1 MKHLPIF
8 PIRRM
13 EPDGTYVLDCTVEQ
27 LESAIGAD
35 FAPYRCPGCGADK
48 KAETSVF
55 FEDSGSHGV
64 MYNLC
69 CEPKYQGFSIIPN
82 DAKFVALM
90 KTFFKEVKKYGY

>member
-35 FAPYRCPGCGADK
+35 FSPYRCPGCGADK
-48 KAETSVF
+48 KAETRLS
-55 FEDSGSHGV
+55 
-64 MYNLC
+64 
-69 CEPKYQGFSIIPN
+69 
-82 DAKFVALM
+82 
-90 KTFFKEVKKYGY
+90 